1 LQVLLEVIGLLTNP
15 LLVVGSRRLL
25 AAAPWAR
32 FGHGHHKVGAGLCA
46 CPESGPCACPIEE

>member
-1 LQVLLEVIGLLTNP
+1 VIGLLTNP